1 MAWTFTLNFENG
13 LATLKLTQNE
23 WFTGLYDD
31 TWFYIF
37 TSCRFFSKSLSDI
50 SRQSDV
56 RSGKCQCQTETD
68 YLRYSMNMTS
78 WWFGCFQ
85 LSPVS
90 IVYNQYFLES
100 LSLPNKSIQ
109 GATKKIHNFIPQKS
123 LCPALT
129 SQSMIDGQKRVG
141 QKRTVLGKKTTLVE
155 SRRYP

>member
-1 MAWTFTLNFENG
+1 MNFHFE
-13 LATLKLTQNE
+13 LRKWLSHIEIDAKWVIYRFIWRYMILH
-23 WFTGLYDD
+23 
-31 TWFYIF
+31 FYILQV
-37 TSCRFFSKSLSDI
+37 FFSKSFSDI

-129 SQSMIDGQKRVG
+129 SQSMIDSQKRVG
-141 QKRTVLGKKTTLVE
+141 QKRTV
-155 SRRYP
+155 